1 MNQQTSLNKM
11 LLELSYIPKERWTSF
26 RFTCN
31 EVLYEWDKSL
41 AVYSLNG
48 SIFKRDRKSEH
59 YCFQA
64 ENGNGF
70 TLIMSLNTATLEA
83 ASYPDCTGQLK
94 LEKNNYSQSKI
105 GDFMTLIISSLY
117 DGYAD
122 GTMVGQIT
130 KHRSSDKIFL
140 VNGEFKNVKVLL

>member
-83 ASYPDCTGQLK
+83 ASYPNLYRSI
-94 LEKNNYSQSKI
+94 EI
-105 GDFMTLIISSLY
+105 G
-117 DGYAD
+117 
-122 GTMVGQIT
+122 
-130 KHRSSDKIFL
+130 KK
-140 VNGEFKNVKVLL
+140 